1 MDTALAILGAVAL
14 TVLIIWWLKLLRG
27 KNISQDVTTVVT
39 EVKDTVDVAKQDV
52 ANIEGK

>member
-1 MDTALAILGAVAL
+1 MDTFLAVCGAVAL

-27 KNISQDVTTVVT
+27 KNISQDVT